1 MNRNLMKKEKKR
13 GWSLWELGV
22 ANALAGDVYYEVE
35 YPTKKHRPARPRHKS
50 LLDEHNG
57 VNLPAFNRAA
67 RFADNPQLS
76 YSDAAIG
83 KISKQWLK
91 STKKSGI

>member
-1 MNRNLMKKEKKR
+1 MNRNLMKNEKKGVEAMGAGR
-13 GWSLWELGV
+13 GQCLSWRRS
-22 ANALAGDVYYEVE
+22 
-35 YPTKKHRPARPRHKS
+35 KKHRPARPRHKS
-50 LLDEHNG
+50 LLDEHIG
-57 VNLPAFNRAA
+57 INLPAFNRAA

-91 STKKSGI
+91 STKKIGI